1 MIASTSFSDARRA
14 CPTEQAPDAV
24 LVGHLS
30 AVDPGLDHQSLRVH
44 EQVALPAADLLA
56 AVEAPLLTADAG
68 DLGRLRVE
76 DAGTRLGISPKP
88 HPQAFAHRAVEP
100 LPGTIQAPFPE
111 VVEHR
116 FPGRE
121 LAREHPPLT
130 TTLQDVED
138 GVKDLASTVQ
148 PRTSAPFRGRG
159 VRLKLLP
166 LLVGQVGGVF
176 PLALHAVERS

>member
-68 DLGRLRVE
+68 GLGRLRVE
-76 DAGTRLGISPKP
+76 DAGTRLGIPTRSRPRP
-88 HPQAFAHRAVEP
+88 PASAVSR
-100 LPGTIQAPFPE
+100 G
-111 VVEHR
+111 
-116 FPGRE
+116 
-121 LAREHPPLT
+121 
-130 TTLQDVED
+130 
-138 GVKDLASTVQ
+138 ASTAA
-148 PRTSAPFRGRG
+148 RRSAAGSATCSWTR
-159 VRLKLLP
+159 
-166 LLVGQVGGVF
+166 
-176 PLALHAVERS
+176 